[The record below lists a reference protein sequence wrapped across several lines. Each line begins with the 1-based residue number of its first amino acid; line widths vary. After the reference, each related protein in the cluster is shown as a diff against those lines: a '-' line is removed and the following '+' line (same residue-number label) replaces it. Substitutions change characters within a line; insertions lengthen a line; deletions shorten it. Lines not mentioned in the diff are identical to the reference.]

1 MSHTITDPAKM
12 RVFVA
17 VATMATMDS
26 VLQAQLQGM
35 TAGFKL
41 VSFNYLRNENN
52 GTVTCYMVLEM
63 P

>member
-17 VATMATMDS
+17 IGTMATMDS
-26 VLQAQLQGM
+26 VLQSQLQSM
-35 TAGFKL
+35 SAGFKL
-41 VSFNYLRNENN
+41 VSFNYIRNENN
-52 GTVTCYMVLEM
+52 GMLTCYMIIEM

>member
-1 MSHTITDPAKM
+1 M
-12 RVFVA
+12 RVFFA

-35 TAGFKL
+35 SAGFKL

-52 GTVTCYMVLEM
+52 GTVTCYMVVEL